1 MAETPQKPLLLALD
15 GSERAFQTVR
25 YISEIPSMRSMPVV
39 LFSVFSRIP
48 EPYWDL
54 ERQPHVGRR
63 IAEVHAWAVEEEKRL
78 KAYMEKARKHLLKAG
93 FSPESV
99 KILIHARE
107 SGIARDILKQAA
119 KGCRAV
125 VVGRK
130 GMTHLRRIVLGS
142 VSAKLLEGMHFTPLI
157 LVGKGARPG
166 KVLIAV
172 DGSEGSLRAVD
183 FAAATLDGSSM
194 EITLTHVVRASTRE
208 TIGEAEIVIG
218 RFFDE
223 AKEHLIAG
231 GMRPTQIST
240 QVITNVPSRA
250 AAIVE
255 EARKGGYGTI
265 IAGRRGIT
273 KVEEFF
279 LGRVTNKLIQMG
291 KGLAV
296 WVIN

>member
-1 MAETPQKPLLLALD
+1 MADPPKKPLLLAID
-15 GSERAFQTVR
+15 GSEHAFQTVR

-39 LFSVFSRIP
+39 LFSVFNRIP
-48 EPYWDL
+48 DQYWDL

-78 KAYMEKARKHLLKAG
+78 RSAMEKARKHLLKAG
-93 FSPESV
+93 FSPQSV
-99 KILIHARE
+99 RVVIQARE

-119 KGCRAV
+119 KGCHAV
-125 VVGRK
+125 LVGRK

-142 VSAKLLEGMHFTPLI
+142 VSTKLLEGMHFTPLI

-183 FAAATLDGSSM
+183 FAAATLDGHPM

-208 TIGEAEIVIG
+208 SIGEAEVRIG
-218 RFFDE
+218 RFFEE
-223 AKEHLIAG
+223 AKEHLMAAG
-231 GMRPTQIST
+231 IRPTQIST
-240 QVITNVPSRA
+240 QVVTNVPSRS
-250 AAIVE
+250 AAILE

-265 IAGRRGIT
+265 VAGRRGLS
-273 KVEEFF
+273 KVQEFF
-279 LGRVTNKLIQMG
+279 MGRVTNKLIQMG
-291 KGLAV
+291 EGLAI